1 MNTAARTS
9 RRDWKSYV
17 IGAATVTALLA
28 SAACSP
34 SGGDGPGDGKPT
46 AKPSNPSNPSTTS
59 PSGTPGDTGSPS
71 TPKPGGTPS
80 AKPSPAPSAT
90 GGSGDG
96 AVAVCAPGDV
106 SITSSTEDEISKGVR
121 HILLTLTNTSQ
132 KACKVYRY
140 PQVQIGDARRL
151 VPEIKES
158 APTPGTPYET
168 IAPGKQTHAAL
179 LLNGPMDEAPAK
191 TMTVQL
197 QDTTAGSKKG
207 EPIKVA
213 LPGVD
218 TVYYNDFAKV
228 THWMTASGLAL
239 RFIMSS

>member
-9 RRDWKSYV
+9 RRGWKSYV
-17 IGAATVTALLA
+17 LGAATVTALLA

-34 SGGDGPGDGKPT
+34 DGGEGPDDRKPT
-46 AKPSNPSNPSTTS
+46 AQPSGPSA
-59 PSGTPGDTGSPS
+59 SGTPGETASPGA
-71 TPKPGGTPS
+71 TKPGDTPS
-80 AKPSPAPSAT
+80 AKPTPGATDT

-96 AVAVCAPGDV
+96 AVALCAPGDV
-106 SITSSTEDEISKGVR
+106 SITASTEDEISKGVR
-121 HILLTLTNTSQ
+121 HILLTLTNTSK
-132 KACKVYRY
+132 KACKVYHY
-140 PQVQIGDARRL
+140 PHVQLGDAQRL

-158 APTPGTPYET
+158 APTPGTPFET
-168 IAPGKQTHAAL
+168 IAPGKQTYAAL
-179 LLNGPMDEAPAK
+179 LLSGPMDEAPAK

-197 QDTTAGSKKG
+197 QDTEVGSKKG

-213 LPGVD
+213 FPGVD

>member
-9 RRDWKSYV
+9 HRGWKSCAL
-17 IGAATVTALLA
+17 GAATAAALLA

-34 SGGDGPGDGKPT
+34 NGGDGPGDGKPT
-46 AKPSNPSNPSTTS
+46 ARPST
-59 PSGTPGDTGSPS
+59 PGTPSATGSPS
-71 TPKPGGTPS
+71 ATASPSAPKPSATPS
-80 AKPSPAPSAT
+80 ATPTPGAT
-90 GGSGDG
+90 GTGGGDG
-96 AVAVCAPGDV
+96 AVALCAPGDV
-106 SITSSTEDEISKGVR
+106 SITSSTEDDKSQGVR
-121 HILLTLTNTSQ
+121 HILLTLTNTSK

-140 PQVQIGDARRL
+140 PLIQLGDAQRP

-158 APTPGTPYET
+158 APMPGTPYEA
-168 IAPGKQTHAAL
+168 IAPGKQTYAAL

-197 QDTTAGSKKG
+197 QDTEPGSKKG
-207 EPIKVA
+207 APIKVA
-213 LPGVD
+213 FPGVD

>member
-9 RRDWKSYV
+9 RRGWKSYV

-59 PSGTPGDTGSPS
+59 PSGTPGDSGSPS

-80 AKPSPAPSAT
+80 AKPSPAPSGT
-90 GGSGDG
+90 GGDG

>member
-1 MNTAARTS
+1 MNTAARTN
-9 RRDWKSYV
+9 RRGWKSYV
-17 IGAATVTALLA
+17 LGVATVTALLA

-34 SGGDGPGDGKPT
+34 SGGDDDKPT
-46 AKPSNPSNPSTTS
+46 TRPSTPSTPGT
-59 PSGTPGDTGSPS
+59 PSGTGSPG
-71 TPKPGGTPS
+71 TPKPGDTPS
-80 AKPSPAPSAT
+80 AKPAPGAT

-96 AVAVCAPGDV
+96 AIALCAPGDV
-106 SITSSTEDEISKGVR
+106 SITTSTEDEKSEGVR
-121 HILLTLTNTSQ
+121 HILLTVTNTGK
-132 KACKVYRY
+132 KACKVYHY
-140 PQVQIGDARRL
+140 PHVQLGDAQRL

-158 APTPGTPYET
+158 APTPGTPFATLE
-168 IAPGKQTHAAL
+168 PGKEAYAAL

-197 QDTTAGSKKG
+197 QGAKPGSKTG

-213 LPGVD
+213 FPGVD
-218 TVYYNDFAKV
+218 TVFYNDFAKV

>member
-1 MNTAARTS
+1 MNTAVRTS
-9 RRDWKSYV
+9 RRGWKSYV

-34 SGGDGPGDGKPT
+34 DGGDGPDDRKPT
-46 AKPSNPSNPSTTS
+46 AQPSSAGTPST
-59 PSGTPGDTGSPS
+59 SGTPSATGSPA
-71 TPKPGGTPS
+71 TPKPGDTPS
-80 AKPSPAPSAT
+80 ATTPGAT
-90 GGSGDG
+90 NTDGSGDD
-96 AVAVCAPGDV
+96 AIALCAPGEV
-106 SITSSTEDEISKGVR
+106 SITSSTEDDKGQGVR
-121 HILLTLTNTSQ
+121 HILLTLTNTG
-132 KACKVYRY
+132 KKTCKVYRY
-140 PQVQIGDARRL
+140 PLIQLGDARRP

-158 APTPGTPYET
+158 APTPGEPFST
-168 IAPGKQTHAAL
+168 IAPGKETYAAL

-197 QDTTAGSKKG
+197 QDRKLGSKLG
-207 EPIKVA
+207 EPVKVA
-213 LPGVD
+213 FPGVD

>member
-9 RRDWKSYV
+9 RKTWKTYV

-34 SGGDGPGDGKPT
+34 EAGDGPDDRKPT
-46 AKPSNPSNPSTTS
+46 AQPST
-59 PSGTPGDTGSPS
+59 SGTSATPGATG
-71 TPKPGGTPS
+71 TPKPGDTP
-80 AKPSPAPSAT
+80 PAEPTPGATGT
-90 GGSGDG
+90 GGSGGG
-96 AVAVCAPGDV
+96 AVALCAPGEV
-106 SITSSTEDEISKGVR
+106 SITSSTEDEKGQGVR
-121 HILLTLTNTSQ
+121 HILLTLTNTS
-132 KACKVYRY
+132 KKTCKVYHY
-140 PQVQIGDARRL
+140 PLVQLGNARRL

-158 APTPGTPYET
+158 APTPGEPFST
-168 IAPGKQTHAAL
+168 IAPGKETYAAL
-179 LLNGPMDEAPAK
+179 LLSGPMDEAPAK

-197 QDTTAGSKKG
+197 QDRKLGSKLG
-207 EPIKVA
+207 EPVKVA
-213 LPGVD
+213 FPGVD

>member
-9 RRDWKSYV
+9 HRGWKTYV
-17 IGAATVTALLA
+17 IGAATATALLA

-46 AKPSNPSNPSTTS
+46 AQPSSPGTTS
-59 PSGTPGDTGSPS
+59 PSSTPSATGSPS

-80 AKPSPAPSAT
+80 AKPSPGATDT
-90 GGSGDG
+90 GGSGGG
-96 AVAVCAPGDV
+96 AVALCAPGDV
-106 SITSSTEDEISKGVR
+106 SVTTSTEDEKGQSVR
-121 HILLTLTNTSQ
+121 RILLTLTNTSK
-132 KACKVYRY
+132 KACKVYHY
-140 PQVQIGDARRL
+140 PLVQLGDAQRL

-158 APTPGTPYET
+158 APTPGTPFET
-168 IAPGKQTHAAL
+168 ITPGKQTHAAL

-197 QDTTAGSKKG
+197 QDREPGSKLG
-207 EPIKVA
+207 APVKVA
-213 LPGVD
+213 FPGVD

>member
-1 MNTAARTS
+1 MNTAVRTS
-9 RRDWKSYV
+9 RRGWKSYV

-34 SGGDGPGDGKPT
+34 NGGDGPDDPKPT
-46 AKPSNPSNPSTTS
+46 ARPSS
-59 PSGTPGDTGSPS
+59 P
-71 TPKPGGTPS
+71 GTPS
-80 AKPSPAPSAT
+80 TSAT
-90 GGSGDG
+90 PGATGTPKTGDTPPAEPTPGATGTGGVGDG
-96 AVAVCAPGDV
+96 AVALCAPGDV
-106 SITSSTEDEISKGVR
+106 SITSSTEDDKGQGVR
-121 HILLTLTNTSQ
+121 HILLTLTNTG
-132 KACKVYRY
+132 KKTCKVYRY
-140 PQVQIGDARRL
+140 PLIQLGNAQRL

-158 APTPGTPYET
+158 APTQGEPFST
-168 IAPGKQTHAAL
+168 IAPGKETYAAL

-197 QDTTAGSKKG
+197 QDRELGSKLG
-207 EPIKVA
+207 EPVKVA
-213 LPGVD
+213 FPGVD

>member
-9 RRDWKSYV
+9 RRGWKSYV
-17 IGAATVTALLA
+17 LGAATVTALLA

-34 SGGDGPGDGKPT
+34 SGGDGPDDGKPT
-46 AKPSNPSNPSTTS
+46 AQPSSPSAAN

-71 TPKPGGTPS
+71 TPKPGDTPS
-80 AKPSPAPSAT
+80 AKPTPGATGT
-90 GGSGDG
+90 GGSGEGD
-96 AVAVCAPGDV
+96 VAVCAPGDV
-106 SITSSTEDEISKGVR
+106 SITSSTEDEKREGSVR
-121 HILLTLTNTSQ
+121 HILLTLTNTSK
-132 KACKVYRY
+132 KACKVYHY
-140 PQVQIGDARRL
+140 PLIQLAGAQRL

-191 TMTVQL
+191 SMTVQL
-197 QDTTAGSKKG
+197 QDTKAGSTKG

-213 LPGVD
+213 FPGVD

-239 RFIMSS
+239 RFIMSP

>member
-9 RRDWKSYV
+9 HKHWKTYV
-17 IGAATVTALLA
+17 IGAATVTALLV
-28 SAACSP
+28 SSACSP
-34 SGGDGPGDGKPT
+34 NGGDGPDDRKPT
-46 AKPSNPSNPSTTS
+46 GGPSSPGTPST
-59 PSGTPGDTGSPS
+59 SGTPSATASPS
-71 TPKPGGTPS
+71 TPKPSGTPS
-80 AKPSPAPSAT
+80 TKPTPGAT
-90 GGSGDG
+90 GGSGGG
-96 AVAVCAPGDV
+96 AVALCAPGDV
-106 SITSSTEDEISKGVR
+106 SITSSTEDDKSQGVR

-132 KACKVYRY
+132 KPCQVYRY
-140 PQVQIGDARRL
+140 PLIQLGNARL
-151 VPEIKES
+151 PVPEIKES

-179 LLNGPMDEAPAK
+179 LLNGPMDEDTAK

-197 QDTTAGSKKG
+197 QDTKPGSKKG

-213 LPGVD
+213 FPGVD
-218 TVYYNDFAKV
+218 TVYWNDFAKV